1 MGAAGELPGGTGP
14 GVVHIPWYATLFR
27 GDKFAVAVSEI
38 AAVAIR
44 YGALD
49 YEVHRNRDDTY
60 MFRQMA
66 TFPSKADF
74 TRYWEGPEF
83 IEFRAR
89 HSGWYQ
95 VPVLYVWHERLVRGE
110 TLVNGGQGT
119 EAPAA

>member
-1 MGAAGELPGGTGP
+1 MGAAGQLPGGVGA

-27 GDKFAVAVSEI
+27 SDKFAVALAEI
-38 AAVAIR
+38 AEVALR

-49 YEVHRNRDDTY
+49 YDVQRNRDDTY

-66 TFPSKADF
+66 TFESKADF

-95 VPVLYVWHERLVRGE
+95 VPVLYVWHERLARGE
-110 TLVNGGQGT
+110 SQINGNG
-119 EAPAA
+119 EASAA